1 MRRKNESKQRKT
13 HGLAERKLER
23 TMRLSD
29 AFLEPQEEPACEV
42 KVKFE
47 NIGAAELKAQADP
60 RCRLG

>member
-1 MRRKNESKQRKT
+1 M
-13 HGLAERKLER
+13 AERKLER